1 VQIENAGIRSAREII
16 IVSKMTPFFIALL
29 ALVAS
34 TFRTRA
40 AQQAEIVALRHQ
52 IAVLQQSAPRRL
64 RLRQSDRLVWIVLSR
79 FWPGWRHW
87 LRILKPDTVVRW
99 HRRAFARYWTRKSHG
114 RPGRPVLA
122 AAIRD
127 LIQQMSQA
135 KRLVGTLRRECLD
148 RTLFWTTADLEAKL
162 REFQEYFNEHQT
174 HAGLAGRL
182 PDSNGPASPIRLASY
197 GWQKHCRGMY
207 QTPIAA
213 WFYEFATHTT
223 GCTEPDDGD
232 DRIQKESENV
242 AHARMVSPNKL
253 KNSGCSRNS
262 PTTRL

>member
-1 VQIENAGIRSAREII
+1 MGNGA
-16 IVSKMTPFFIALL
+16 
-29 ALVAS
+29 
-34 TFRTRA
+34 
-40 AQQAEIVALRHQ
+40 ALR
-52 IAVLQQSAPRRL
+52 
-64 RLRQSDRLVWIVLSR
+64 RQCSR
-79 FWPGWRHW
+79 PSSTLHPF
-87 LRILKPDTVVRW
+87 VE
-99 HRRAFARYWTRKSHG
+99 
-114 RPGRPVLA
+114 
-122 AAIRD
+122 
-127 LIQQMSQA
+127 
-135 KRLVGTLRRECLD
+135 RLVGTLRRECLD

-162 REFQEYFNEHQT
+162 REFQEYFNE
-174 HAGLAGRL
+174 
-182 PDSNGPASPIRLASY
+182 
-197 GWQKHCRGMY
+197 Y